1 MSDERF
7 DKGIYSVSWGCD
19 DGRDVVC
26 YATGTEAEAERCRT
40 LLRELRDLG
49 GDDRFRYGV
58 RELSDE
64 EYAAEI
70 VNLEAWEADP
80 EDLDGI
86 IERLRTDIGEA
97 VEEAKQAAENEI
109 SDLDDEIADLTDR
122 IKSKKA
128 AIAD

>member
-7 DKGIYSVSWGCD
+7 EKDTHSVSWGCD

-26 YATGTEAEAERCRT
+26 YATGTEAEAERCRN
-40 LLRELRDLG
+40 LLRELRHLG
-49 GDDRFRYGV
+49 GDDRFKFGV

-64 EYAAEI
+64 EYAEEI
-70 VNLEAWEADP
+70 VDLEAWEVDP

-86 IERLRTDIGEA
+86 IERLQTDIGEA
-97 VEEAKQAAENEI
+97 LEEAKQAAENEI
-109 SDLDDEIADLTDR
+109 DDLDDEIVDLTDR
-122 IKSKKA
+122 INAKKA